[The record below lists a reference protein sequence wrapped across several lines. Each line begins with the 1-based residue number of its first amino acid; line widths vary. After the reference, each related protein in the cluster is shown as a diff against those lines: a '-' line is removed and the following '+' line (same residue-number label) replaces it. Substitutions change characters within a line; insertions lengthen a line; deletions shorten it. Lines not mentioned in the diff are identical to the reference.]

1 MHEVF
6 NRYAPQIVFHAA
18 AYKHVPLMESHPQE
32 AVLNNVMGTR
42 RLSELALQ
50 HGVQRFV
57 MISTDKAVNPT
68 SVMGACKRVGE
79 MYIQALTREET
90 APQTVFC
97 SVRFG
102 NVLGSTGSV
111 VPLFLQQIKA
121 GGPITV
127 THPRVT
133 RYFMT
138 IPEAV
143 QLVLRAATLAQGGEV
158 FILEMGEQIKVLD
171 LARHLIRLSGF
182 VPGEEI
188 PIVFTGLRPGEKLYE
203 ELVGISETTEP
214 SEVELIRKV
223 RPAQLPD
230 LARLEQQ
237 VARLENL
244 ALQGETE
251 AVVELLAQIV
261 PTFRPMGLPPIGS
274 DLLPAESE
282 KSRLSVS
289 NLSS

>member
-1 MHEVF
+1 
-6 NRYAPQIVFHAA
+6 
-18 AYKHVPLMESHPQE
+18 
-32 AVLNNVMGTR
+32 
-42 RLSELALQ
+42 
-50 HGVQRFV
+50 
-57 MISTDKAVNPT
+57 
-68 SVMGACKRVGE
+68 
-79 MYIQALTREET
+79 
-90 APQTVFC
+90 
-97 SVRFG
+97 VRFG

-261 PTFRPMGLPPIGS
+261 PTFRPMRLPPIGS

-282 KSRLSVS
+282 KNRPSVS